1 MKKRIFAWT
10 ILIALLTVLLTGT
23 AFASNSGGK
32 AAAESRSGVVRVV
45 ALGPDGY
52 YSLGSGFGVGEAGK
66 ETDTFVTNQHV
77 VYGTYQLEDGT
88 IMDLPAVAVW
98 ILKNS
103 NAWNPATGL
112 DTTQCIPCEILYV
125 EESGYPDIA
134 ILKTAEP
141 VAGRMA
147 LPLLDD
153 ESKLEVGDTVYSLGY
168 PGSSD
173 YTEQS
178 IYGEKWV
185 AGVED
190 VTVTSGVV
198 SRFTTS
204 ATFGNTRLIQ
214 HDAKINHGNSGGPLI
229 NADGAVVGINTYG
242 FGQNVSSGDEQSFAS
257 VRISY
262 VMDVLDDL
270 DIEYDVYSGSHAWVA
285 VVIIVVVVLAAAA
298 VVLLVLKKKKP
309 TAKTEAKNKSQPQPA
324 AAPAS
329 TVAADNR
336 PRIQGLSGVFAGQ
349 RYTIEPSVRIGRDP
363 SKNDLVYPA
372 DTQGISG
379 VHCVLMVDNGQVWLK
394 DLGSTYGTYL
404 ANGQRLAANEAVK
417 LSIGDR
423 FWLGSERETFVI
435 APKGGI

>member
-1 MKKRIFAWT
+1 MKKRILAWT
-10 ILIALLTVLLTGT
+10 LITLLLMTLLSGT
-23 AFASNSGGK
+23 ALAANSGGK
-32 AAAESRSGVVRVV
+32 VAAESRSGVVRIV

-77 VYGTYQLEDGT
+77 VYGTYQLENGT

-141 VAGRMA
+141 VAGRVA

-173 YTEQS
+173 YTEQG

-204 ATFGNTRLIQ
+204 TTFGNTRLIQ

-262 VMDVLDDL
+262 VMEVLDDL
-270 DIEYDVYSGSHAWVA
+270 DIEYDVYSGVSVWLI
-285 VVIIVVVVLAAAA
+285 VVIIVVVVLAAGA
-298 VVLLVLKKKKP
+298 VVILVLKKKKP
-309 TAKTEAKNKSQPQPA
+309 AASQPRTDSQPGPQVVTA
-324 AAPAS
+324 AA
-329 TVAADNR
+329 VDNR
-336 PRIQGLSGVFAGQ
+336 PRIQGLAGTFAGQ

-363 SKNDLVYPA
+363 NKNDLVYPA
-372 DTQGISG
+372 NAQGISG

-417 LSIGDR
+417 LNIGDR
-423 FWLGSERETFVI
+423 FWLGSEKEVFVI